1 MIITVWALKKRN
13 RRINVAF
20 GIDEETQEHFFIV
33 ETKRLVDF
41 KTREI
46 TTVIT
51 KYGVETFTVLSTLFD
66 TVITDPNV
74 KKRINRESKFE
85 RYNAT
90 VHNFKT
96 INP

>member
-20 GIDEETQEHFFIV
+20 GINEETNEHYFIV

-41 KTREI
+41 KNREI

-51 KYGVETFTVLSTLFD
+51 KYGVETFTVLSDLFD

-74 KKRINRESKFE
+74 KKRINRESKFD
-85 RYNAT
+85 RYNAIIQ
-90 VHNFKT
+90 T
-96 INP
+96 IEKN